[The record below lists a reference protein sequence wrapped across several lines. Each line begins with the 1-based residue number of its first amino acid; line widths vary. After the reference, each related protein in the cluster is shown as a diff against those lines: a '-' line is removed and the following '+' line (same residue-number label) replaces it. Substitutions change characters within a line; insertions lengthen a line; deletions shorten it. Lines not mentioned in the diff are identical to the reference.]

1 MEALPITPAKAS
13 HQPVKPQVRHG
24 FGDFFEVLLHEAT
37 LRLPARPTDLAAFQT
52 RQASDEPGRRS
63 TAAETISAVE
73 AEDRR
78 KDSRFQTQTSTES
91 ATEVP
96 ERSEPVA
103 RDDAPAY
110 EGDDAKAAA
119 LPDDQTLELE
129 AAAQP
134 GDAPENIDGDSPT
147 TADGSLPPVASDEG
161 DDDPVEIATATGLP
175 IQAQPLG
182 AGAAAFDALARTA
195 TQLPLPV
202 SAAEQAQLATGTTP
216 SATARLGANGAASR
230 VEVTPAA
237 VVAQPNAA
245 LGGGAA
251 AAALAAEAAQTAAA
265 RANPSNTTAA
275 AAQTGQ
281 AIAPN
286 PTAAAAAQLQNRSSG
301 GPGRNG
307 AAPGGQAHPGA
318 GETSAQGT
326 PQGTA
331 PGTQDGHAR
340 VQSGPTASALALATT
355 PEPGTAT
362 NAPIQADAERG
373 TANPRNVQT
382 PFAESLNTQVT
393 NLAAQTAETGT
404 RNGLA
409 RNARTAGAQTQ
420 TAQSQGT
427 PVPSGETVEAAAE
440 RTTAST
446 GLPQS
451 AQSAASAG
459 ARTNAPER
467 GGQAIEQAT
476 TGAANTAAKAMD
488 RAVTPAPVQPAEGSG
503 STGASPSGVGVV
515 GLMQAAARI
524 SAMMPAQARPAAA
537 SPVPLDQVAVHI
549 QRAAAAGQDHI
560 RIRLHPAELG
570 QIDVK
575 LKLAGDGVVKA
586 VVTVD
591 RPETFEL
598 LQRDARG
605 LEKALQ
611 DAGLKTDSGSLSFN
625 LRGQAQYGS
634 DAGRGG
640 SGFESQ
646 GPGTDPEAEPQI
658 DPQLMAA
665 ANAASSDRLLD
676 MRV

>member
-1 MEALPITPAKAS
+1 M
-13 HQPVKPQVRHG
+13 
-24 FGDFFEVLLHEAT
+24 
-37 LRLPARPTDLAAFQT
+37 
-52 RQASDEPGRRS
+52 
-63 TAAETISAVE
+63 
-73 AEDRR
+73 
-78 KDSRFQTQTSTES
+78 
-91 ATEVP
+91 
-96 ERSEPVA
+96 
-103 RDDAPAY
+103 
-110 EGDDAKAAA
+110 
-119 LPDDQTLELE
+119 
-129 AAAQP
+129 
-134 GDAPENIDGDSPT
+134 
-147 TADGSLPPVASDEG
+147 
-161 DDDPVEIATATGLP
+161 
-175 IQAQPLG
+175 
-182 AGAAAFDALARTA
+182 
-195 TQLPLPV
+195 
-202 SAAEQAQLATGTTP
+202 
-216 SATARLGANGAASR
+216 
-230 VEVTPAA
+230 
-237 VVAQPNAA
+237 
-245 LGGGAA
+245 
-251 AAALAAEAAQTAAA
+251 
-265 RANPSNTTAA
+265 
-275 AAQTGQ
+275 
-281 AIAPN
+281 
-286 PTAAAAAQLQNRSSG
+286 
-301 GPGRNG
+301 
-307 AAPGGQAHPGA
+307 
-318 GETSAQGT
+318 
-326 PQGTA
+326 
-331 PGTQDGHAR
+331 
-340 VQSGPTASALALATT
+340 
-355 PEPGTAT
+355 
-362 NAPIQADAERG
+362 
-373 TANPRNVQT
+373 
-382 PFAESLNTQVT
+382 
-393 NLAAQTAETGT
+393 
-404 RNGLA
+404 
-409 RNARTAGAQTQ
+409 
-420 TAQSQGT
+420 
-427 PVPSGETVEAAAE
+427 PSGETVEAAAE
-440 RTTAST
+440 RTTAGT

-503 STGASPSGVGVV
+503 STGSSPSGVGVV

-549 QRAAAAGQDHI
+549 QRAAAAGQDRI

-575 LKLAGDGVVKA
+575 LKFAGNGVVKA

-665 ANAASSDRLLD
+665 TNAASSDRLLD